1 MTEKYVINERNI
13 QILWLKTSIFQIF
26 RKTVML
32 EQLTHCLTIFF
43 KFLKKRTGLAR
54 TYTTPLPC
62 FQRKLKKVQQ
72 DIIKQPANCIN
83 KTKRDIKKKIN
94 DLDTEYPDIFIGDS
108 CQKLLIVKDV
118 LVYFGKYVNAFVFN
132 GSLLEDR
139 SRYGYNVNIIYAT
152 NSLLISVANQSV
164 TEEVKRGKT
173 LFLKI
178 K

>member
-1 MTEKYVINERNI
+1 M
-13 QILWLKTSIFQIF
+13 
-26 RKTVML
+26 
-32 EQLTHCLTIFF
+32 
-43 KFLKKRTGLAR
+43 KKRTGLAR

-83 KTKRDIKKKIN
+83 KTKRDTKKKIN

-178 K
+178 KWEGGKIGKVTKCMILKIIAWCCLKKGNTEMILDQHMKIFFV